1 MIGNFKGSINPKTRF
16 FSEWPAYVEEN
27 IESFK
32 DKKVLM
38 YCTGGI
44 RCEKASA
51 FLKSKGC
58 DDVSQLKGGI
68 PQVPGKVREGREAA
82 LGREELVFDKR

>member
-1 MIGNFKGSINPKTRF
+1 MVTF
-16 FSEWPAYVEEN
+16 A
-27 IESFK
+27 SFDSGLCTKQAETLK

-51 FLKSKGC
+51 MLRKRGVK
-58 DDVSQLKGGI
+58 DVSQLKGGI
-68 PQVPGKVREGREAA
+68 HRY
-82 LGREELVFDKR
+82 LEEFGYDGYF